1 MYVSWWCKVYIK
13 EMKYFEIEAFK
24 NVLGKY
30 PVSHFF
36 QFFSYL
42 FENLSV
48 RLQLS
53 TCLTDR
59 YHQVIMEQAPGIAM

>member
-13 EMKYFEIEAFK
+13 EMKYFEIEAFMK
-24 NVLGKY
+24 VWGKY
-30 PVSHFF
+30 PVSHFSQLF
-36 QFFSYL
+36 LFL
-42 FENLSV
+42 FENVSI
-48 RLQLS
+48 RLS